1 MDGNRMT
8 GHGVDGT
15 PSVTLLL
22 GDNINLIMII
32 VIACRAVSNSFVTD
46 YNNLLKRLLIDIS

>member
-15 PSVTLLL
+15 PSVTLLRDRL
-22 GDNINLIMII
+22 G
-32 VIACRAVSNSFVTD
+32 VPSTP
-46 YNNLLKRLLIDIS
+46 